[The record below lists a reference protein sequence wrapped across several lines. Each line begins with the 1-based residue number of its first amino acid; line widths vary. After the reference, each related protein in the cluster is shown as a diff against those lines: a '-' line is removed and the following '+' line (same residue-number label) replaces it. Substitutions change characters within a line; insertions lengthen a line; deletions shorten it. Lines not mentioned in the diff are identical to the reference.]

1 MTKQMAS
8 KLRFLSNHHLFQ
20 DFSPSQI
27 EQLARKTTRLT
38 YQPGRH
44 LYRAG
49 QIGQRLFILQ
59 KGRVDLYRLTPQGR
73 KLIVRTLGAGAVFG
87 EMALIGNKIYEA
99 FAVSVGPS
107 YVYIISNVEVYGF
120 MCQIPRFAF
129 RLIEF
134 MGGQL
139 LECER
144 RLEQMAFLGVPSRLA
159 SRLLDISDQNQEI
172 HGYSHQEFAEM
183 IGVYRETVS
192 ITLRTFKTLG
202 LIDIGRLRI
211 EIIDR
216 QGLEKIVAQNMYL
229 TKKNDIRLIKS
240 QLGKE

>member
-27 EQLARKTTRLT
+27 EQLARRITRLT
-38 YQPGRH
+38 YKPGH
-44 LYRAG
+44 HFYHAG
-49 QIGQRLFILQ
+49 QIGQALFILQ
-59 KGRVDLYRLTPQGR
+59 KGRAYLYRLTPQGR
-73 KLIVRTLGAGAVFG
+73 KLIVRVLGTGAVLG
-87 EMALIGNKIYEA
+87 EMALIDNTIHEA
-99 FAVSVGPS
+99 SAVSVTPS
-107 YVYIISNVEVYGF
+107 HVYVISNVEVYGF
-120 MCQIPRFAF
+120 MCRIPRFAF

-216 QGLEKIVAQNMYL
+216 QGLETIVANNL
-229 TKKNDIRLIKS
+229 SLEKKTL
-240 QLGKE
+240 

>member
-1 MTKQMAS
+1 MSKQMAA
-8 KLRFLSNHHLFQ
+8 KLCFLSKHHLFQ

-99 FAVSVGPS
+99 FAVSVTRS
-107 YVYIISNVEVYGF
+107 YAYVIGNVEVYDF
-120 MCQIPRFAF
+120 MRQIPNFAL

-134 MGGQL
+134 IGGCL
-139 LECER
+139 KDSER
-144 RLEQMAFLGVPSRLA
+144 RLEQMAFLGTPSRLA
-159 SRLLDISDQNQEI
+159 NLLLDMSGRDSEI
-172 HGYSHQEFAEM
+172 GGYSHQEFSFM

-192 ITLRTFKTLG
+192 ITLRTFKKLG
-202 LIDIGRLRI
+202 LIDMSRLRI
-211 EIIDR
+211 HILDR

-229 TKKNDIRLIKS
+229 TKKNDIKLIKS